1 MAVIYVGTR
10 AFPITPNPQAGDHYL
25 GLDTANSNRLT
36 RQDSAGVVKDLESG
50 LSYTDA
56 DAVNAIKT
64 EIRTVAS
71 IGVRNISLADQVYIR
86 NVSTDTFF
94 KARVRDIQRTNPDQY
109 SQVFDDFIGGSA
121 TSVFSS
127 FVSGTG
133 ASHQVG
139 TYGQDL
145 TELAIGVLQS
155 DTGTTATGRAGLGTV
170 SGLVFRAGAARIV
183 YQARHALEQLS
194 TITDTFVFRC
204 GLTDNFTTAA
214 EGTNGLYFR
223 YTDLQNGG
231 RFEAVSRVAN
241 TEIQAVDTGFAP
253 DLDYHIY
260 EVELSLDG
268 QQANFYIDDVLV
280 ATINA
285 PNLPGGGNP
294 FGAGWKIE
302 KTVGATQRNMDTDWV
317 RVGIERLTG
326 R

>member
-10 AFPITPNPQAGDHYL
+10 AFPITPNPQPGDHYF
-25 GLDTANSNRLT
+25 GMDTANSNRIT
-36 RQDSAGVVKDLESG
+36 RQDSNGVVKDLESG

-56 DAVNAIKT
+56 DAVLAIQNETRNATQIG
-64 EIRTVAS
+64 IRDVALADEVYLLNVAS
-71 IGVRNISLADQVYIR
+71 DS
-86 NVSTDTFF
+86 FF
-94 KARVRDIQRTNPDQY
+94 KARIRDLQRTNPDQY

-121 TSVFSS
+121 TSVFTS
-127 FVSGTG
+127 FVAGTG
-133 ASHQVG
+133 SSHQTG

-183 YQARHALEQLS
+183 YQARHALEQIS
-194 TITDTFVFRC
+194 TLTETFVFRC
-204 GLTDNFTTAA
+204 GLTDNFTTSG
-214 EGTNGLYFR
+214 EGTNGMYFR

-231 RFEAVSRVAN
+231 RFQAVSRVAGV
-241 TEIQAVDTGFAP
+241 EIQAVDTGFAP

-260 EVELSLDG
+260 EVELAENG
-268 QQANFYIDDVLV
+268 QTCRFYIDDSLV

-302 KTVGATQRNMDTDWV
+302 KTVGTGQRNMDTDWA
-317 RVGIERLTG
+317 RVAIERLSG